1 MVMKFDKQLFR
12 NDLNKFIDKNIVQDV
27 SCDSVDEIVEKIN
40 EFVKKYDF
48 NSRLY
53 FDSSEK

>member
-1 MVMKFDKQLFR
+1 MKFDKQLFR